1 VVPAVRRSACCLL
14 YGLDRE
20 HVASFRLA
28 AWLAGSCR
36 LSLPGWAPACCWLL
50 VPPPRP
56 KAVPPPTRHRPAP
69 PASPRIGLRN
79 EAAAGCEPRHTGLLP
94 PLPPPIIMPFK
105 TVATELLGIEH
116 PIVCGGMTATGSAQ
130 LAVGTNSSL
139 GAPDSSSLQH
149 PPAGAASLLPPSRGL
164 HP

>member
-50 VPPPRP
+50 VPP
-56 KAVPPPTRHRPAP
+56 RPAP
-69 PASPRIGLRN
+69 KGCAPA
-79 EAAAGCEPRHTGLLP
+79 HTP
-94 PLPPPIIMPFK
+94 Q
-105 TVATELLGIEH
+105 AR
-116 PIVCGGMTATGSAQ
+116 
-130 LAVGTNSSL
+130 
-139 GAPDSSSLQH
+139 
-149 PPAGAASLLPPSRGL
+149 AASQPTYRPA
-164 HP
+164 